1 MVVDSVCLSF
11 VEGKDDQSTVI
22 VEVGVIEQST
32 EPEIGPVGRVVNG
45 GIVAVI
51 EHVGRYENPLRNG
64 RGVDIDCK
72 VVEAANSRPA
82 GVICGDRIV
91 DDEGVMLAY
100 VENIW
105 RRRGVEV
112 VNRRVTVL
120 FAMSETYK
128 ANGSSSLESFV
139 AVRGYV
145 FLVRRPGDAL
155 CVQEIYDGGDTTGWS
170 ELGQNILR
178 GNSLCRDVVKVIIS
192 KTEKVTTGERNVIR
206 LRGMG
211 YGIIVIEKNALRC
224 EIRKEGLADKR

>member
-1 MVVDSVCLSF
+1 M
-11 VEGKDDQSTVI
+11 
-22 VEVGVIEQST
+22 
-32 EPEIGPVGRVVNG
+32 
-45 GIVAVI
+45 AVI

-64 RGVDIDCK
+64 RGVDIDGK

-91 DDEGVMLAY
+91 DDERVMLAY

-112 VNRRVTVL
+112 VNGRVTVL

-139 AVRGYV
+139 TVRRYV
-145 FLVRRPGDAL
+145 FLVRCPGDAL

-170 ELGQNILR
+170 ELG
-178 GNSLCRDVVKVIIS
+178 
-192 KTEKVTTGERNVIR
+192 
-206 LRGMG
+206 
-211 YGIIVIEKNALRC
+211 
-224 EIRKEGLADKR
+224 